1 MKNVANFLAEVS
13 KSGQR
18 ILVLCHHNADPDA
31 VASAIVLSDVLNQL
45 GAKSKPGAA
54 DDIATYSQNV
64 LKMFKRDIPVNPQ
77 LNADMVILVD
87 TSSLDH
93 LGNFGGKLKEAQL
106 KLAVIDHHRPVQDMK
121 QISSFYFVREDFP
134 SESELIFRIIR
145 ELGIKLDPDQA
156 SLLLA
161 GIISD
166 TAHFN
171 FAKPE
176 TFEVVNELLKT
187 GADYQRV
194 NEALRPPEDPSKR
207 VAMLKAAG
215 RSQLRRVCGHLTV
228 FSELGSFEGDAA
240 AMFLRIGADV
250 AFVGSED
257 KGKVRISG
265 RARAEVLK
273 KTGLHLGEVME
284 VLGKQYGGS
293 GGGHAGAAS
302 MKGEGKLEDVKKQ
315 LYTILEKKLKSK
327 Q

>member
-13 KSGQR
+13 KGGQR

-31 VASAIVLSDVLNQL
+31 VASAVVLSDVLNQL
-45 GAKSKPGAA
+45 GAKAEPGAA
-54 DDIATYSQNV
+54 DDIATYSQNI
-64 LKMFKRDIPVNPQ
+64 LKAFGREIPVNPP
-77 LNADMVILVD
+77 LNVDMVILVD
-87 TSSLDH
+87 TSSLEH
-93 LGNFGGKLKEAQL
+93 LGDFGAKLKEAQL
-106 KLAVIDHHRPVQDMK
+106 KLAVIDHHRPVQGMRE
-121 QISSFYFVREDFP
+121 ISSFYFVREDFP
-134 SESELIFRIIR
+134 SEAELIFRILS
-145 ELGIKLDPDQA
+145 ELGIKLRPDQA

-176 TFEVVNELLKT
+176 TFEVVNELLRS

-194 NEALRPPEDPSKR
+194 NEALKPPEDISKR

-240 AMFLRIGADV
+240 AMFLRIGADI

-257 KGKVRISG
+257 KGKVRVSS

-273 KTGLHLGEVME
+273 KTGLHLGELME
-284 VLGKQYGGS
+284 ILGKRYEGS

-302 MKGEGKLEDVKKQ
+302 MKGKGKLEDVKKE
-315 LYTILEKKLKSK
+315 LYKILEQKLKSK